1 MASSHA
7 APFVVDP
14 KAKAKADP
22 NKRHRWFIPLLL
34 AAQIAFKVGFA
45 VGSTSRWPSGKIV
58 SVQHNVCVRGC

>member
-14 KAKAKADP
+14 DAKAKADP

-34 AAQIAFKVGFA
+34 AAQIAFKVSFA
-45 VGSTSRWPSGKIV
+45 VRSTPRLPSGNIM
-58 SVQHNVCVRGC
+58 SEHHICVRGC